1 MAALIKK
8 QGTTYANIDL
18 GNDMFLCSNDEPKQ
32 ISPKFENKEEK
43 IVLNDISKEISQVKT
58 KIDLEIFRENNIE
71 LLADT
76 IDKIRKKEE
85 NNLNKLQ
92 NLVSFCLLNN
102 NPKIT
107 KFQNVLENNINFNIS
122 SKKDFAS
129 FSIENK
135 NNFDILQKKNPSIYF
150 QCNQT
155 IRIDY
160 ITKKSRISFK
170 VDNPIDLEIKRE
182 KKKSIELKNN
192 FFKHE
197 FIGQQNNSSFVR
209 NSIIEYNLNSLEINS
224 KSSIKEAF
232 LLLLD
237 NCINIDIENSRQSS
251 FNNHFVITPSTLG
264 IINNRTKAKFQIN
277 KTEFSYAIGNKYKI
291 LLFSKENKIEKKW
304 ISN

>member
-85 NNLNKLQ
+85 NNLNKFQ

-107 KFQNVLENNINFNIS
+107 KFQNVLENNIN
-122 SKKDFAS
+122 
-129 FSIENK
+129 
-135 NNFDILQKKNPSIYF
+135 LIYPP
-150 QCNQT
+150 
-155 IRIDY
+155 
-160 ITKKSRISFK
+160 K
-170 VDNPIDLEIKRE
+170 
-182 KKKSIELKNN
+182 
-192 FFKHE
+192 
-197 FIGQQNNSSFVR
+197 
-209 NSIIEYNLNSLEINS
+209 
-224 KSSIKEAF
+224 
-232 LLLLD
+232 
-237 NCINIDIENSRQSS
+237 
-251 FNNHFVITPSTLG
+251 
-264 IINNRTKAKFQIN
+264 
-277 KTEFSYAIGNKYKI
+277 KI
-291 LLFSKENKIEKKW
+291 LPHFQLKIKITLINFKRK
-304 ISN
+304 IQAYIFNVIKQ